1 MIGLLQHDDFA
12 PYVDKLFR
20 FEGRHYALRLAAV
33 DVSDRLNVPDGQRQ
47 PFILIFHGPRG
58 DVMPEGLYAAEV
70 EGGASFEL
78 YVIPI
83 HTVAP
88 DRQDYQ
94 AAFN

>member
-58 DVMPEGLYAAEV
+58 DVQHLVEWAKRGPEGAVVKHV
-70 EGGASFEL
+70 EITDTDETGLPLFETR
-78 YVIPI
+78 P
-83 HTVAP
+83 TA
-88 DRQDYQ
+88 
-94 AAFN
+94 